1 MKYHALLSL
10 LTLSLLAGC
19 SSKNNVVPD
28 LPPSQLY
35 SEAQTSIHSGKWLRA
50 TEKLEALDSRYP
62 FGAYSQQVQL
72 DLIYVYY
79 KNTEYALALAT
90 INRFMRLNPTHNRMD
105 WVLYMRGLTY
115 MAQDANFMQD
125 MFDIDRSDRDPEPS
139 QTAFSD
145 FKKLLTRYPNSIYAK
160 DAQQRMFSLKNRLA
174 DYDLATARYYIKREA
189 WISAI
194 NRCQELQ
201 KAYPDTTAARES
213 LAIQLEAYRKLNL
226 AGPVAR
232 TEQLIGLNP
241 VSL

>member
-1 MKYHALLSL
+1 MKYHALFSL

-35 SEAQTSIHSGKWLRA
+35 SEAQTSIQNGKWLRA

-79 KNTEYALALAT
+79 KNNEYALALAT

-115 MAQDANFMQD
+115 MAQDSNFMQE
-125 MFDIDRSDRDPEPS
+125 MFDIDRSDRDPEPA

-145 FKKLLTRYPNSIYAK
+145 FKKLLTRYPNSIYAN
-160 DAQQRMFSLKNRLA
+160 DAQKRMFSLKNRLA
-174 DYDLATARYYIKREA
+174 NYDLATARYYIKREA

-213 LAIQLEAYRKLNL
+213 LALQLEAYRQLNL
-226 AGPVAR
+226 EGPIAR
-232 TEQLIGLNP
+232 TEQLITLNP
-241 VSL
+241 ISQ